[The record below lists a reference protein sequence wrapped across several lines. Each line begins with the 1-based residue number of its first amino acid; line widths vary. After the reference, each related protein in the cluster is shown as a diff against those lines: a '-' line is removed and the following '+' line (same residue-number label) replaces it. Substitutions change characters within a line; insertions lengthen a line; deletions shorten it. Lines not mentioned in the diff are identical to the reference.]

1 MSSENQEVATP
12 AAPEQAEQNA
22 VLSGDPTPNTPNA
35 NVDWKANLPD
45 ELKADKSLE
54 NIKDIESLAKSFV
67 HAQKLVGAD
76 KIPVPNKFA
85 TEKDWD
91 AVYEKLGRPK
101 NSDGYKFN
109 LPEDQNVNQEAL
121 KTFADHAHKLGLLPN
136 QADGVV
142 KFYNEMI
149 SKELSEADQIALAQ
163 RTKAETELKTEW
175 GQAYTTKVQAANNI
189 VSEIFP
195 QGFMNTNL
203 ADGTKLGDHP
213 AVIKAFA
220 TLADKMGEDKIV
232 QADGPAYM
240 TPKQIE
246 KEIANI
252 TADPK
257 SAYWDKNHP
266 NHAAAVQEVLELRE
280 KKAVE

>member
-1 MSSENQEVATP
+1 
-12 AAPEQAEQNA
+12 
-22 VLSGDPTPNTPNA
+22 
-35 NVDWKANLPD
+35 
-45 ELKADKSLE
+45 
-54 NIKDIESLAKSFV
+54 
-67 HAQKLVGAD
+67 
-76 KIPVPNKFA
+76 
-85 TEKDWD
+85 
-91 AVYEKLGRPK
+91 
-101 NSDGYKFN
+101 
-109 LPEDQNVNQEAL
+109 
-121 KTFADHAHKLGLLPN
+121 
-136 QADGVV
+136 
-142 KFYNEMI
+142 
-149 SKELSEADQIALAQ
+149 
-163 RTKAETELKTEW
+163 
-175 GQAYTTKVQAANNI
+175 VQAANNI